1 MPLEIRELIIK
12 VTVKENNSNTAA
24 TNTEELLLDMKNRIV
39 KECME
44 KILLKLERQND
55 R

>member
-12 VTVKENNSNTAA
+12 VTVGDTDKKSINDKNLQ
-24 TNTEELLLDMKNRIV
+24 ELKKNIV
-39 KECME
+39 KECTE
-44 KILLKLERQND
+44 KILLKLKTETD

>member
-12 VTVKENNSNTAA
+12 VSVEDNDKKFINDKSLQ
-24 TNTEELLLDMKNRIV
+24 ELKKSLI
-39 KECME
+39 KECTE
-44 KILLKLERQND
+44 KILLKLKEGAD